1 VRRICDHC
9 KVEVKPDPEVL
20 RRIGLSEKEIRGAKL
35 YKGMGCERCGGTGY
49 KGRYAIHE
57 LLVVD
62 DEIRHAIVAGKSAT
76 EIKEM
81 ARRKGMK
88 TLREDG
94 IYKALLGITTL
105 EEVLARTI
113 E

>member
-1 VRRICDHC
+1 
-9 KVEVKPDPEVL
+9 
-20 RRIGLSEKEIRGAKL
+20 
-35 YKGMGCERCGGTGY
+35 MGCERCGGTGY

-76 EIKEM
+76 EIKEI

-94 IYKALLGITTL
+94 LYKALQGITTL
-105 EEVLARTI
+105 EEVLASTI

>member
-1 VRRICDHC
+1 MVQARDG
-9 KVEVKPDPEVL
+9 KVHITYTWK
-20 RRIGLSEKEIRGAKL
+20 REK
-35 YKGMGCERCGGTGY
+35 
-49 KGRYAIHE
+49 
-57 LLVVD
+57 
-62 DEIRHAIVAGKSAT
+62 IRHAIVAGKSAT
-76 EIKEM
+76 EIKEI

-94 IYKALLGITTL
+94 LYKALQGITTL

>member
-1 VRRICDHC
+1 
-9 KVEVKPDPEVL
+9 
-20 RRIGLSEKEIRGAKL
+20 
-35 YKGMGCERCGGTGY
+35 
-49 KGRYAIHE
+49 
-57 LLVVD
+57 VVD

-76 EIKEM
+76 EIKEI
-81 ARRKGMK
+81 ARQKGMK

>member
-1 VRRICDHC
+1 
-9 KVEVKPDPEVL
+9 VEVKPDPEVL
-20 RRIGLSEKEIRGAKL
+20 RRIGLSEGEIQGAKL

-81 ARRKGMK
+81 ARQKGMK